1 MDSLAECYL
10 ISKLWVSPRYFVVVD
25 FQSNSIIIREQT
37 KYNLKY
43 FKSQF
48 KMPSAP
54 IINSSS
60 PDVSEGVY

>member
-43 FKSQF
+43 FKFTGICFMAQD
-48 KMPSAP
+48 M
-54 IINSSS
+54 
-60 PDVSEGVY
+60 VRH